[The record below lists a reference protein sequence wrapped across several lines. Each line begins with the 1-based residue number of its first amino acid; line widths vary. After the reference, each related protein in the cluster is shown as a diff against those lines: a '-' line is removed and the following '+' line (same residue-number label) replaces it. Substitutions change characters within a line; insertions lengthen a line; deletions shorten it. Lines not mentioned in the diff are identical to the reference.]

1 MANTIEN
8 TLNKIGN
15 VIEDIFNGET
25 TDNSKGYVTSSKT
38 QSSLEKIGIRMREQ
52 TLSRNEWKKNLQYTK
67 PLADAE
73 YLIQQEF
80 KIN

>member
-38 QSSLEKIGIRMREQ
+38 QSCLEKIRIRMREQ

-67 PLADAE
+67 PLTDAE

>member
-38 QSSLEKIGIRMREQ
+38 QSCLEQ
-52 TLSRNEWKKNLQYTK
+52 TLSKNE
-67 PLADAE
+67 
-73 YLIQQEF
+73 
-80 KIN
+80 